1 MRFSRRSKRPP
12 RGEFPRSFTEG
23 WIRGTLPTASPAEAR
38 NVVEYMRRKGWSE
51 KEVAELILPYMPRA
65 ARSTEDGRAATNAPR
80 GASVPPRVS
89 TAWLD
94 QNLPAMSRE
103 EIRLVVDELE
113 RRGWSAPDAALAV
126 LPHLLPKLP
135 SEDAHAILA
144 GLQEL
149 GMTDA
154 EIDRL
159 APRVDGRGAQCG

>member
-12 RGEFPRSFTEG
+12 RGEFPPSFTQA

-38 NVVEYMRRKGWSE
+38 GVVEYMRRKGWTE
-51 KEVAELILPYMPRA
+51 EEVAELILPYMPRA
-65 ARSTEDGRAATNAPR
+65 ARSPGHAPAA
-80 GASVPPRVS
+80 ASSGFSIPPRVS

-94 QNLPAMSRE
+94 QNLPAMDRE

-113 RRGWSAPDAALAV
+113 RRGWSVPDAALAV

-135 SEDAHAILA
+135 AEGAEAILA
-144 GLQEL
+144 GLKEL

-159 APRVDGRGAQCG
+159 APRG